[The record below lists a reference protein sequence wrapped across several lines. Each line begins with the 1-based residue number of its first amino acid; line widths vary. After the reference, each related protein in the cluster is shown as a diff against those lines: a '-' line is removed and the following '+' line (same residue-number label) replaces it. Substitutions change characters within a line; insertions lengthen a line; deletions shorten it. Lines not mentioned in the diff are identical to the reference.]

1 MANRLITINLRRYLV
16 NRPRRLRHKKAA
28 SYLRER
34 VAHYS
39 KVEPE
44 KVKISRELSE
54 VLTKHH
60 VKSMHPIRVNV
71 SIEGG
76 VATVT
81 PFKEQPAPAASAPVA
96 KAADPKNPEE
106 KQKQS
111 AAKAPAKPTKA
122 QDGAG
127 TAK

>member
-28 SYLRER
+28 SYLRDG

-39 KVEPE
+39 KVNSER
-44 KVKISRELSE
+44 VKISRELSE
-54 VLTKHH
+54 LLTKHH
-60 VKSMHPIRVNV
+60 VKSMRPIRVNV

-81 PFKEQPAPAASAPVA
+81 PFKEAQQTAAAPTATAPDA
-96 KAADPKNPEE
+96 KKPEE

-111 AAKAPAKPTKA
+111 AAKAEQPKPAKA
-122 QDGAG
+122 QAG
-127 TAK
+127 VGPAK

>member
-28 SYLRER
+28 SYLRDR

-60 VKSMHPIRVNV
+60 VKSMHPIKVNV

-81 PFKEQPAPAASAPVA
+81 PFKETQPAAPAQIKAPDA
-96 KAADPKNPEE
+96 KKPEE

-111 AAKAPAKPTKA
+111 TAKTQSKPAKV
-122 QDGAG
+122 QDGSG
-127 TAK
+127 PAK